1 MIKTKKGEYLAPE
14 IEVVQIET
22 SSALLDGSIEISG
35 DGSIEISGENPV
47 VDW

>member
-35 DGSIEISGENPV
+35 ENSV
-47 VDW
+47 VVW